1 VRTWRVRACLRRRR
15 RAETA
20 RAGLEERVR
29 SLAAEMMGA
38 AEALRSAQAETAR
51 LRQERERDRSAA
63 ANSLESALAS
73 VATLSQAAEA
83 TAEAAAAAEAA
94 RSPPPPPPPLPPP
107 PPDDGDDVEAAA
119 QILEALP
126 EVVLGGMITL
136 QSEVQALKTELTRVA
151 QLSHG
156 SVDTLQVRFLPP
168 SRDARGL
175 APFRNRPRHTEPPL
189 SGRTSLS

>member
-1 VRTWRVRACLRRRR
+1 MRTWRVRACLRRRR

-20 RAGLEERVR
+20 RAALEERVR
-29 SLAAEMMGA
+29 SLAADMTGA

-83 TAEAAAAAEAA
+83 TAEAAA
-94 RSPPPPPPPLPPP
+94 
-107 PPDDGDDVEAAA
+107 

-156 SVDTLQVRFLPP
+156 SVDTLQVRSF
-168 SRDARGL
+168 
-175 APFRNRPRHTEPPL
+175 
-189 SGRTSLS
+189 TSIA